1 MVNENWNNLNEGSKE
16 KSKGQIRED
25 WIKGNAREEIKESL
39 NGDLVVRSKISDT
52 LSGWSQQEYNQILK
66 EHWAKAAAEYA
77 NNFKKKLRPYTQATK
92 DFIEYLKNFH
102 QIKESLKINVEF
114 PQELLDIIK
123 GYLADVCDVE
133 RDQYSKS
140 KISIVRKGEKIELLP
155 EMSVTVTKNWKF
167 NIDFRPKDNK
177 QIYFHAENLS
187 IAEMKEELR
196 NIDWFLKNWKPD
208 DWSLLKVIDN
218 ANDDFDPNDMI

>member
-1 MVNENWNNLNEGSKE
+1 
-16 KSKGQIRED
+16 
-25 WIKGNAREEIKESL
+25 
-39 NGDLVVRSKISDT
+39 
-52 LSGWSQQEYNQILK
+52 
-66 EHWAKAAAEYA
+66 
-77 NNFKKKLRPYTQATK
+77 
-92 DFIEYLKNFH
+92 
-102 QIKESLKINVEF
+102 
-114 PQELLDIIK
+114 
-123 GYLADVCDVE
+123 
-133 RDQYSKS
+133 
-140 KISIVRKGEKIELLP
+140 
-155 EMSVTVTKNWKF
+155 MSVTVTKNWKF